1 MKKILSLIILSL
13 ISQNAIVNAETRDNP
28 FMPNVIK
35 KPEPQP
41 VPIQAPPQVPAV
53 QHRLPDLPMP
63 PKMSEEE
70 LKREIEQDVSK
81 NKMFLDGLSVLSIS
95 PRGAILRY
103 SRQGGAG
110 AGMSSAGGAGGAM
123 SMEPQSPIKRMLVKN
138 NQKIYMEGKEM
149 VVKID
154 DLNVTL
160 NIPNPANKKQLI
172 PVWIGEIENFRFSY
186 PMQMQQQQTLPPISS
201 GSGVVSNS
209 SSGGGSGSSGGSI
222 GGGSGG
228 GANPA
233 TGGQ

>member
-1 MKKILSLIILSL
+1 MKKILTLIILSL
-13 ISQNAIVNAETRDNP
+13 LSHNTVVNAETRDNP

-35 KPEPQP
+35 KPDIAIDPHTP
-41 VPIQAPPQVPAV
+41 MPIQQ
-53 QHRLPDLPMP
+53 RLPDLPMP

-70 LKREIEQDVSK
+70 LKREIEQDISK

-110 AGMSSAGGAGGAM
+110 AGMSSAGGGGGAM

-160 NIPNPANKKQLI
+160 NITNPANKKQLI

-209 SSGGGSGSSGGSI
+209 SSSGGGRGSSGGSI
-222 GGGSGG
+222 GGSGG